1 MIDGTKKP
9 KIPLKFAKLAARYN
23 EFGYKQDFF
32 VFAVTHQYEILGFG
46 DGKVSALPSHS
57 SCKQETVFK
66 LLHNLQNP
74 G

>member
-1 MIDGTKKP
+1 MWNTKNKLPSQGTEVKQCNTT
-9 KIPLKFAKLAARYN
+9 IS
-23 EFGYKQDFF
+23 YKRDFF
-32 VFAVTHQYEILGFG
+32 AFAVTNQYEILGFG
-46 DGKVSALPSHS
+46 DGKVSALLSHS